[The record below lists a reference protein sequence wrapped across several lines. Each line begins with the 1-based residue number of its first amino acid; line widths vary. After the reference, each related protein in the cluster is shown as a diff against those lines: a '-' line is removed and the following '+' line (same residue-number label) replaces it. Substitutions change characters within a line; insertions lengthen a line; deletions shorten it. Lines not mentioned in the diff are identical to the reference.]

1 MSKATSFDKEVKIAS
16 LNNKKKLIEK
26 FIELK
31 DMAESDP
38 REMVR
43 QYLELLEEPEIE
55 QAVRRG
61 DIFAIVIEYHF
72 EMQEYDKC
80 LQYLK
85 LMK

>member
-1 MSKATSFDKEVKIAS
+1 M
-16 LNNKKKLIEK
+16 IEK
-26 FIELK
+26 FIDLK

-38 REMVR
+38 KEMVR
-43 QYLELLEEPEIE
+43 EYLDLLEEPEIE

-80 LQYLK
+80 FQYLK
-85 LMK
+85 SMKEKGIIITPYIDK